1 MEYNKKNNNDN
12 QLINFK
18 RNIFLKTTPNKD
30 LPNKSKTI
38 KFNLNNKNNSKHK
51 NTKSFSNLHSIKN
64 IKNKK
69 DIFKNNYMEK
79 KNQNQKI
86 ESQKKKLETIDLYE
100 KNTKNIY
107 DWNILLN
114 NPLLGIYY
122 DKNEYKKLEVNNE
135 KKEKK
140 SNFPKYPIVLL
151 DLSENHVK
159 KIFGIKKIFL
169 RGNNKLS
176 SSHNKKKLNSPIS
189 SSNSIRE
196 SKQKLSQKRAMTEII
211 NDFKKKESTYH
222 NIRPRSIYSI
232 RKPEETFY
240 FSNDFND
247 YYKEDLKTFS
257 EKMTLLKPR
266 IKASNLK
273 LKKEI
278 LRQRFKSL
286 KEEKKLAEVINN
298 VNHQNIKFKKLDL
311 IIAGERKNVEPLLKN
326 IYYQEN
332 PHLKRKLEH
341 MKLYYK
347 TMKPYGNN
355 NDNIDY
361 NKNERWRPSNEIK
374 ALREKHQKKYNNV
387 GTSMD
392 NDNSNLIKNRNN
404 NLNYFKNNSNL
415 ILSYYDKDDPDI
427 KYFNNLINKKCKN
440 ENNFFYDLN
449 TLNSNND
456 DDKVKE
462 KMYFSDIQNKKNII
476 KSIKDMKKELTK
488 KDFSK
493 FPFIIEQYKQYTNS
507 NQNINQDK
515 EKKLN
520 NNIYNNNKYFMTE
533 TTKNTLNSLYSV

>member
-1 MEYNKKNNNDN
+1 
-12 QLINFK
+12 
-18 RNIFLKTTPNKD
+18 
-30 LPNKSKTI
+30 
-38 KFNLNNKNNSKHK
+38 
-51 NTKSFSNLHSIKN
+51 
-64 IKNKK
+64 
-69 DIFKNNYMEK
+69 
-79 KNQNQKI
+79 
-86 ESQKKKLETIDLYE
+86 
-100 KNTKNIY
+100 
-107 DWNILLN
+107 
-114 NPLLGIYY
+114 
-122 DKNEYKKLEVNNE
+122 
-135 KKEKK
+135 
-140 SNFPKYPIVLL
+140 
-151 DLSENHVK
+151 
-159 KIFGIKKIFL
+159 
-169 RGNNKLS
+169 
-176 SSHNKKKLNSPIS
+176 
-189 SSNSIRE
+189 
-196 SKQKLSQKRAMTEII
+196 MTEII

-374 ALREKHQKKYNNV
+374 KLREKHQKKYNNV

-404 NLNYFKNNSNL
+404 N
-415 ILSYYDKDDPDI
+415 
-427 KYFNNLINKKCKN
+427 
-440 ENNFFYDLN
+440 
-449 TLNSNND
+449 
-456 DDKVKE
+456 
-462 KMYFSDIQNKKNII
+462 
-476 KSIKDMKKELTK
+476 TK
-488 KDFSK
+488 
-493 FPFIIEQYKQYTNS
+493 
-507 NQNINQDK
+507 
-515 EKKLN
+515 
-520 NNIYNNNKYFMTE
+520 
-533 TTKNTLNSLYSV
+533 